1 MNFSISGETSNVGF
15 GPINMSTERAHE
27 GDSDGT
33 ARGSTGE
40 VDGWKTFGAVG
51 GLSLR
56 RRPYSAYTGTVSLM
70 NVDTRIMIIINI
82 CKMLKPNVK
91 LVHNVVH
98 LNAAVDHNVKEKS
111 KQSIIYI
118 S

>member
-1 MNFSISGETSNVGF
+1 
-15 GPINMSTERAHE
+15 MSTERAHE

-40 VDGWKTFGAVG
+40 VG
-51 GLSLR
+51 GRTTCKLSLR

>member
-1 MNFSISGETSNVGF
+1 MN
-15 GPINMSTERAHE
+15 TERAHK

-33 ARGSTGE
+33 ARGSTGK
-40 VDGWKTFGAVG
+40 VGGRTTFGAAG

-56 RRPYSAYTGTVSLM
+56 RKPYSAYTGRVAQM
-70 NVDTRIMIIINI
+70 RVDTRIMIIINI